1 VSERYAFIAAEEADP
16 NSPYDTSKM
25 CAWLRVS
32 RSGFYD
38 WCTRPPSATGRRREQ
53 LKTAI
58 SGIFERSRGTY
69 GYRRVHAQLRRAG
82 FEAGP
87 ELVRDLMRELGLAAC
102 QPRPYRIT
110 TVADPAAPAPADR
123 LGRDFAA
130 EAPGQKLVGDI
141 TYIAT
146 WEGWLYLATVI
157 DCHSKK
163 VIGWSMADHMRASLV
178 IDALDMAAGNVVL
191 APNGVFHSDRG
202 SQYTAASYH
211 HALARHSLL
220 ASVGRTGVCWDNALA
235 ESFFGVLKNELV
247 HRTVFPTRR
256 HARHAIA
263 EYIEVFY
270 NRQRLN
276 SSLGYRT
283 PQEVHEDYLTTQL
296 AA

>member
-1 VSERYAFIAAEEADP
+1 VSDRYAFIAAEEADP

-202 SQYTAASYH
+202 STPLPATTTHWRATVCSRRWG
-211 HALARHSLL
+211 ARESAGTTRWPSRSSACSRTNSFTGLCSRPGGTPAMLL
-220 ASVGRTGVCWDNALA
+220 PSTSRCSTIGSA
-235 ESFFGVLKNELV
+235 
-247 HRTVFPTRR
+247 
-256 HARHAIA
+256 
-263 EYIEVFY
+263 
-270 NRQRLN
+270 
-276 SSLGYRT
+276 
-283 PQEVHEDYLTTQL
+283 
-296 AA
+296 